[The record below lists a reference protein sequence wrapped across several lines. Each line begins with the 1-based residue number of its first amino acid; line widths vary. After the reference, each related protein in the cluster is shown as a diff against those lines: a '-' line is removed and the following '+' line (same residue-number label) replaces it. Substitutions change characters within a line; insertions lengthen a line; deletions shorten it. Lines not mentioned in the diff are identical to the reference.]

1 MPPASHQVSATS
13 LKLLIQQIHPHVRV
27 ERDTGMCVARDLY
40 ELWGRY
46 SAKTLL
52 SWGALA
58 YMAAKIAEY
67 FPISAEYQLP
77 IKVAK
82 KTDVVLATIFC
93 FFRTKI
99 EILKVV

>member
-1 MPPASHQVSATS
+1 
-13 LKLLIQQIHPHVRV
+13 
-27 ERDTGMCVARDLY
+27 
-40 ELWGRY
+40 
-46 SAKTLL
+46 
-52 SWGALA
+52 
-58 YMAAKIAEY
+58 MAAKIAEY